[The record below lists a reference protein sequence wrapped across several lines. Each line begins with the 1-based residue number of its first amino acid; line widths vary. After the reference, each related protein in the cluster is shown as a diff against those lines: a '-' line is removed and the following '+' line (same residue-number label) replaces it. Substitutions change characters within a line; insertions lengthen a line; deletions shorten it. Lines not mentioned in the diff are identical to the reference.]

1 MKKIKVYKIA
11 FFLFF
16 VNVMYGVAVP
26 VIPIK
31 REGDA
36 LEKVSKRIYQ
46 DAKVERNVEV
56 KLTNKYGKINVIAW
70 DKDSIKLT
78 VDIHAVAKS
87 KDEAEKILQRV
98 QIQPVFDEKYFILA
112 TEIIEKQGT
121 GAVSQLIDNIL
132 DKSKET
138 IDKSNVEINITILL
152 PEMAKLILNNKYG
165 DVSFERS
172 FKGSLQLTLAYGNVQ
187 ANELSPLSTLN
198 LQSSKAFITNFK
210 SGRIAVKFGEINL
223 RNVDRLYLESSSS
236 MVNIYEVKDL
246 DMDSRNDEL
255 DIANVFSIT
264 GKTSFSKISIQE
276 MRQKARLEM
285 QAGSFK
291 VRTLR
296 SSFEWLDIQ
305 SKSTDI
311 RITPEE
317 NLAYQ
322 LDITGNPSEVVK
334 GNTNQGK
341 PNNNDAKNNPSSL
354 LNSLMKNGSTNN
366 PLNSYSPQTN
376 LNNNSGNRG
385 SRVIKIHANGG
396 QVVVR

>member
-16 VNVMYGVAVP
+16 VNIIYGFASP
-26 VIPIK
+26 TIPIK

-46 DAKVERNVEV
+46 DAKVEKNVEV
-56 KLTNKYGKINVIAW
+56 RLTNKYGKINVIAW

-78 VDIHAVAKS
+78 VDIYAVAKS

-98 QIQPVFDEKYFILA
+98 QIQPVFDEKYFILT
-112 TEIIEKQGT
+112 TEIIEKQGS

-132 DKSKET
+132 DKSKEA
-138 IDKSNVEINITILL
+138 IDKSNVEINITLLL
-152 PEMAKLILNNKYG
+152 PETAKLILNNKYG
-165 DVSFERS
+165 DISFERN

-187 ANELSPLSTLN
+187 ANELPPLSTLN

-210 SGRIAVKFGEINL
+210 SGRIAVKFGELNL
-223 RNVDRLYLESSSS
+223 RNVERLYLESSSS
-236 MVNIYEVKDL
+236 MVNIHEIKDL

-255 DIANVFSIT
+255 DITNVNSIM
-264 GKTSFSKISIQE
+264 GKSSFSKISVQE

-285 QAGSFK
+285 QAGSLK

-334 GNTNQGK
+334 GNASQSN
-341 PNNNDAKNNPSSL
+341 PSNDAKNNASSL
-354 LNSLMKNGSTNN
+354 LNSLMKNGASN
-366 PLNSYSPQTN
+366 PLNSYSPQTT
-376 LNNNSGNRG
+376 LNNTSGNRSG
-385 SRVIKIHANGG
+385 RVIKIHANGG

>member
-1 MKKIKVYKIA
+1 MKKIKIYKIA
-11 FFLFF
+11 FLLFF
-16 VNVMYGVAVP
+16 ANVIYGFANP
-26 VIPIK
+26 IILIK
-31 REGDA
+31 REEDA

-56 KLTNKYGKINVIAW
+56 RLTNKYGKINVIAW
-70 DKDSIKLT
+70 ERDSIKLT
-78 VDIHAVAKS
+78 VDIYAVAKS

-98 QIQPVFDEKYFILA
+98 HIQPVFDEKYFILT
-112 TEIIEKQGT
+112 TEIIEKQSS

-138 IDKSNVEINITILL
+138 VDKSNVEINITILL
-152 PEMAKLILNNKYG
+152 PETAKLILNNKYG
-165 DVSFERS
+165 DISFERN

-187 ANELSPLSTLN
+187 ANELPPLSTLN
-198 LQSSKAFITNFK
+198 LLSSKAFITNFK
-210 SGRIAVKFGEINL
+210 SGRIVLKFGELNL

-255 DIANVFSIT
+255 DIANVFSIS
-264 GKTSFSKISIQE
+264 GKSSFSKISIQE
-276 MRQKARLEM
+276 MRQKARLET
-285 QAGSFK
+285 QAGSLK

-334 GNTNQGK
+334 SNNNQSN
-341 PNNNDAKNNPSSL
+341 PNNDTKNNASSL
-354 LNSLMKNGSTNN
+354 LNSLMNNGSRN

-376 LNNNSGNRG
+376 INNTAGNRG
-385 SRVIKIHANGG
+385 GRVIKIHANGG

>member
-1 MKKIKVYKIA
+1 MKKIKAYKII
-11 FFLFF
+11 F
-16 VNVMYGVAVP
+16 VLSLISTIDGFADP
-26 VIPIK
+26 FK

-36 LEKVSKRIYQ
+36 LEKVSRKIYQ
-46 DAKVERNVEV
+46 DAKVEKNVEV
-56 KLTNKYGKINVIAW
+56 RLTNKYGKINILAW

-78 VDIHAVAKS
+78 VDISAVAKS
-87 KDEAEKILQRV
+87 KDEAEKILQRIQV
-98 QIQPVFDEKYFILA
+98 QPVFDERYFILT
-112 TEIIEKQGT
+112 TEIIEKQGS

-132 DKSKET
+132 DKSKEA

-165 DVSFERS
+165 DINFERN

-187 ANELSPLSTLN
+187 ANELPPLSSLN

-210 SGRIAVKFGEINL
+210 SGRISVKFGELNL
-223 RNVDRLYLESSSS
+223 RNVDRLYLESSTS
-236 MVNIYEVKDL
+236 MVNIYEIKDL

-255 DIANVFSIT
+255 DIANIYSIT
-264 GKTSFSKISIQE
+264 GKSSFSKISIQD

-291 VRTLR
+291 VRTLK

-334 GNTNQGK
+334 GNANQSQ
-341 PNNNDAKNNPSSL
+341 PNDNAKNSGSSL
-354 LNSLMKNGSTNN
+354 LNSLMNKGSSN
-366 PLNSYSPQTN
+366 PLNSYSPQTT
-376 LNNNSGNRG
+376 LSSTSGHRG
-385 SRVIKIHANGG
+385 GRVIKIHANGG
-396 QVVVR
+396 QVIVR

>member
-1 MKKIKVYKIA
+1 MKKIKAYKIILVLSLISA
-11 FFLFF
+11 IDGFA
-16 VNVMYGVAVP
+16 NP

-36 LEKVSKRIYQ
+36 LEKVSRKIYQ
-46 DAKVERNVEV
+46 DAKVEKNVEV
-56 KLTNKYGKINVIAW
+56 RLTNKYGKINILAW
-70 DKDSIKLT
+70 DRDSVKLT
-78 VDIHAVAKS
+78 VDISAVAKS
-87 KDEAEKILQRV
+87 KDEAEKILQRIQV
-98 QIQPVFDEKYFILA
+98 QPVFDERYFILT
-112 TEIIEKQGT
+112 TEIFEKQGS

-132 DKSKET
+132 DKSKES
-138 IDKSNVEINITILL
+138 IDKGNVEINITILL

-165 DVSFERS
+165 DINFERN

-187 ANELSPLSTLN
+187 ANELPPLSSLN

-210 SGRIAVKFGEINL
+210 SGRISVKFGELNL

-236 MVNIYEVKDL
+236 MVNIHEIKDL
-246 DMDSRNDEL
+246 DIDSRNDEL
-255 DIANVFSIT
+255 DIASIYSIM
-264 GKTSFSKISIQE
+264 GKSSFSKISIQD

-291 VRTLR
+291 VRTLK

-334 GNTNQGK
+334 GNATQSQ
-341 PNNNDAKNNPSSL
+341 PNDNPKNSGSSL
-354 LNSLMKNGSTNN
+354 LNSLMNKGSSN
-366 PLNSYSPQTN
+366 PLNSYSPQNT
-376 LNNNSGNRG
+376 LNSTSGNRSG
-385 SRVIKIHANGG
+385 RVIKIHANGG